1 MPHKR
6 KRSRYWWVSY
16 IDPSGKRVR
25 RSTGT
30 TDRKEAEAL
39 EAKWKLEAFRV
50 QQWEEQPSR
59 TFEELMVAYL
69 NATQQEKRS
78 AERDRR
84 IVTVLRSH
92 FAGMC
97 LNTMR
102 AKDVRGYTAWR
113 QEQGI
118 KPATIYRELSLLSA
132 AINYAIREWEWEI
145 PNPVTGRKPKQ
156 GEGRIRW
163 ISRSQAEAL
172 IRAAEDLPRASVYL
186 PDFIR
191 LALHTGCRRGE
202 LLGLEWSRVDLKEGL
217 FYLEGV
223 HTKSGKRRS
232 VPLNTVARSALI
244 NRARFRA
251 KYCPASPWVFCTRKG
266 KRIECVRNGFV
277 DACAKAGI
285 SDFRIHDMR
294 HTTAAWLVSSGVP
307 LPEVRDLLGHTTV
320 TMTEKYAHLAP
331 DNVRAAVAVL
341 DGSRSHFGHTGDR
354 QVGKNV
360 S

>member
-1 MPHKR
+1 MPYKR
-6 KRSRYWWVSY
+6 KHSRFWWV
-16 IDPSGKRVR
+16 DFTDASGQRVR

-39 EAKWKLEAFRV
+39 EAKWRLESYRV
-50 QQWEEQPSR
+50 QQWHEQPSR

-69 NATQQEKRS
+69 NATQREKRS

-84 IVTVLRSH
+84 VVAVLRGH

-113 QEQGI
+113 REQGI
-118 KPATIYRELSLLSA
+118 KPATIYRELSVLSA

-156 GEGRIRW
+156 GESRIRW

-172 IRAAEDLPRASVYL
+172 IRAAESLPRASVYL
-186 PDFIR
+186 ADFIR

-217 FYLEGV
+217 VYLEGA

-232 VPLNTVARSALI
+232 VPLNQVARLALL

-251 KYCPASPWVFCTRKG
+251 KWCPGSPWVFCTHKG
-266 KRIECVRNGFV
+266 KRICSVRKGFL
-277 DACAKAGI
+277 DACAKVGI
-285 SDFRIHDMR
+285 TDFRIHDMR
-294 HTTAAWLVSSGVP
+294 HTCAAWLVSGGVP

-341 DGSRSHFGHTGDR
+341 DGSTSHFRHSAVRGGKED
-354 QVGKNV
+354 VG
-360 S
+360 